1 MLKELPGK
9 MSQKVDVRFPIQPF
23 RKAMKEVHVDQKLK
37 LTEGRGFR
45 NAHVSTADSSRG
57 GVAFQMLRVG
67 CVDCVDK
74 RVDNSISEI
83 SILQLLAKYISIDE
97 QVDLFSITSSVPCI
111 LTAEYAASVYP
122 LEV

>member
-1 MLKELPGK
+1 
-9 MSQKVDVRFPIQPF
+9 
-23 RKAMKEVHVDQKLK
+23 MKEVHVDQKLS
-37 LTEGRGFR
+37 EGPALRG
-45 NAHVSTADSSRG
+45 AYVSTVDSSRG
-57 GVAFQMLRVG
+57 GVPFQVLRVG